1 MLKRRLICLS
11 VIVVV
16 IFAMITGYLTIQER
30 MKEWYET
37 VFYFTA
43 SIVGVMAFFKTFIEF
58 ANELDQL
65 LDRAA
70 LSIEKHR
77 WINLHKTYIRP
88 ILATLTDW
96 EYKGYPVDILEQ
108 HIRRKLMDSSIPAVE
123 RREFAERIISELER
137 FKLIDK
143 RGDRVSI
150 TNEGKEVVKKSRRGT
165 CR

>member
-1 MLKRRLICLS
+1 MLKRRLIYLS
-11 VIVVV
+11 VIVLV

-30 MKEWYET
+30 MKEWYEK

-43 SIVGVMAFFKTFIEF
+43 SIVGVMAFFKEFVEF

-77 WINLHKTYIRP
+77 WINSNKTYIKP

-123 RREFAERIISELER
+123 RIGFAERIISKLER
-137 FKLIDK
+137 FKLIEK
-143 RGDRVSI
+143 RDDRVYI
-150 TNEGKEVVKKSRRGT
+150 TNEGKEVARKSKGGTRR
-165 CR
+165 